1 MVSGQ
6 AGSPGTFP
14 PIYLMAEVL
23 FLQDRVYVVLADL
36 ELMIIFSVL
45 ASRVLEL

>member
-36 ELMIIFSVL
+36 ELMIFSVL